1 MRRNMQAPE
10 QIDLMNYEEYRGL
23 TATCRAMLG
32 EVFAD
37 ADVILA
43 PSAQG
48 EAPRGLAATGD
59 PIFCRIWTLLGVP
72 AMNIPCS
79 QGPNG
84 LPVGVQIIGRIGDD
98 ARAVAVAEWL
108 QQHL

>member
-1 MRRNMQAPE
+1 
-10 QIDLMNYEEYRGL
+10 
-23 TATCRAMLG
+23 MLG
-32 EVFAD
+32 DVFAD

-43 PSAQG
+43 PSAPG

-59 PIFCRIWTLLGVP
+59 PIFCRVWTLLGVP

-79 QGPNG
+79 RGPNG

-108 QQHL
+108 HLNFSRM